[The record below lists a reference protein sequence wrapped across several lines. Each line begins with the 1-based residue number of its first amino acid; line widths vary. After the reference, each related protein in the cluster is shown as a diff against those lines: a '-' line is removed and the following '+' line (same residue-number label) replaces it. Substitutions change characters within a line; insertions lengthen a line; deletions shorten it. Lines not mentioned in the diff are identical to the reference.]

1 MLCKSAAGS
10 LPLRHMY
17 RSAHHSLI
25 RCTRILRAGAGIAFA
40 VLVTGCLARGADDS
54 EPVPARPASAVLETT
69 VPAADEA
76 PAFQA
81 RDAEPRV
88 PLQPGETLLHTFT
101 VNLDADNADEQVI
114 AVHAAPAAADT
125 SSLPP
130 VKVAVLDFDAGA
142 AAYVRSWEALTQAG
156 AARTFDLTLQD
167 LLGDSR
173 VEIVARGFN
182 AAGERTL
189 DAYRQGPDAGT
200 VVGYV
205 PIIAVT
211 ARGTIELV
219 EPEPAASPLPRG
231 NRGLPVA
238 IVTHTEDPD
247 AADATA
253 MVRTTYHWDAA
264 SGRYQAAAPEPVPGS
279 PATRDSLRE
288 LLASDGTAEFESHLA
303 GPWYRVVE
311 PDPSDSLVSRM
322 EIIHFEPEQGRITL
336 FDGDVQEIYVWDVS
350 HRLLAARLGIW
361 VHNELVPSIE
371 RTINVE
377 AVTGDEIRVV
387 MKGDDDHYFDGNY
400 RMLDDH
406 ARTRLAD
413 SGPVRPRLVELN
425 LAGRYRDGTGQSIH
439 FAPPH
444 FTWQSANER
453 VSGTYTAYSLG
464 QPVIVFKVMST
475 AGVTRELRTY
485 TVDYR
490 ERRRDE
496 QLLRSLV
503 LRPARLAITGVTG
516 VGAAALH
523 FEQLAALDAA
533 TAQDTSAAAAALAIV
548 ITPSPANE
556 R

>member
-1 MLCKSAAGS
+1 
-10 LPLRHMY
+10 MY
-17 RSAHHSLI
+17 RSDYRAMISAGRGTL
-25 RCTRILRAGAGIAFA
+25 LLAGAGMAFA
-40 VLVTGCLARGADDS
+40 VLVAGCAARGADGS
-54 EPVPARPASAVLETT
+54 EPAPAPPASTALEATAP
-69 VPAADEA
+69 VADEA
-76 PAFQA
+76 PRA
-81 RDAEPRV
+81 
-88 PLQPGETLLHTFT
+88 PLQPDETLLRTLT
-101 VNLDADNADEQVI
+101 VNLDGDNADEQVI
-114 AVHAAPAAADT
+114 AFHVAPAAADT
-125 SSLPP
+125 SSEPP
-130 VKVAVLDFDAGA
+130 IRVAVLDFDAGA
-142 AAYVRSWEALTQAG
+142 AAYVRSWEALTQSG
-156 AARTFDLTLQD
+156 ATRTFDLTLQD
-167 LLGDSR
+167 LLGDDR

-189 DAYRQGPDAGT
+189 DAYRQGPDGGIL
-200 VVGYV
+200 VGYV

-219 EPEPAASPLPRG
+219 DPDPAERQMLRE
-231 NRGLPVA
+231 NRGLAVA
-238 IVTHTEDPD
+238 IVTRTEDPD
-247 AADATA
+247 AAAATA
-253 MVRTTYHWDAA
+253 TVRTTYRWDAA
-264 SGRYQAAAPEPVPGS
+264 TGRYQPAPAERVPGS
-279 PATRDSLRE
+279 PATQDSLRE
-288 LLASDGTAEFESHLA
+288 LLASDGIAEFESFLA
-303 GPWYRVVE
+303 GPWYRLVQ
-311 PDPSDSLVSRM
+311 PDPSDSLISRM
-322 EIIHFEPEQGRITL
+322 EIIHFEPEQRRITL

-377 AVTGDEIRVV
+377 AVTADEIRVV

-400 RMLDDH
+400 RKLDDQ

-413 SGPVRPRLVELN
+413 SALVRPGLVELN
-425 LAGRYRDGTGQSIH
+425 LAGRYRDSTGQAID
-439 FAPPH
+439 FEPPH
-444 FTWQSANER
+444 FTWQTANEH

-490 ERRRDE
+490 ERRRGE

-503 LRPARLAITGVTG
+503 LRPARLTITGVTG

-523 FEQLAALDAA
+523 FEQLETLDAA
-533 TAQDTSAAAAALAIV
+533 TAQDTSAAAAARAVV

>member
-1 MLCKSAAGS
+1 MN
-10 LPLRHMY
+10 RFE
-17 RSAHHSLI
+17 HHSL
-25 RCTRILRAGAGIAFA
+25 TAGHGTLLLRAGAGIAIA
-40 VLVTGCLARGADDS
+40 ALVIGCGARAADGS
-54 EPVPARPASAVLETT
+54 GRTPAPRASALLEATA
-69 VPAADEA
+69 PATDEA
-76 PAFQA
+76 LALAAPG
-81 RDAEPRV
+81 AEPRA
-88 PLQPGETLLHTFT
+88 PLRPDETLIRTFT
-101 VNLDADNADEQVI
+101 VNLDADDADEQVI
-114 AVHAAPAAADT
+114 AVHVAPAAADT
-125 SSLPP
+125 LSEPP
-130 VKVAVLDFDAGA
+130 IKVAVLDYDAGA
-142 AAYVRSWEALTQAG
+142 ATYVRSWEAFTQAG
-156 AARTFDLTLQD
+156 ATRTFDLTLQD
-167 LLGDSR
+167 LLGDIR

-200 VVGYV
+200 VLRYE

-211 ARGTIELV
+211 ARGTIELA
-219 EPEPAASPLPRG
+219 EPERAERQMLRG

-238 IVTHTEDPD
+238 IITHAEDPD

-253 MVRTTYHWDAA
+253 VVRTTYRWDAA
-264 SGRYQAAAPEPVPGS
+264 TGRYQAAPPERVPGS
-279 PATRDSLRE
+279 PAVQDRLRE
-288 LLASDGTAEFESHLA
+288 LFASDGTAEFETYLA
-303 GPWYRVVE
+303 GPWYRLVQ
-311 PDPSDSLVSRM
+311 PDPSDSLISRM
-322 EIIHFEPEQGRITL
+322 EIIHFEPEQERITL

-377 AVTGDEIRVV
+377 AVTADEIRVV
-387 MKGDDDHYFDGNY
+387 MKGDDRDHYFDGNY
-400 RMLDDH
+400 RKLDDQ

-413 SGPVRPRLVELN
+413 GGLVRPGLVELN
-425 LAGRYRDGTGQSIH
+425 LAGPYRDSTGQSID

-444 FTWQSANER
+444 FTWQTANQR
-453 VSGTYTAYSLG
+453 VSGTYTAYSVG
-464 QPVIVFKVMST
+464 QLVIVFKVMSP

-490 ERRRDE
+490 ERRRGE

-523 FEQLAALDAA
+523 FEQLETLDDVAAPDP
-533 TAQDTSAAAAALAIV
+533 DAAAAARAIV
-548 ITPSPANE
+548 ITPAPANE

>member
-1 MLCKSAAGS
+1 MTNAGRGS
-10 LPLRHMY
+10 FL
-17 RSAHHSLI
+17 
-25 RCTRILRAGAGIAFA
+25 LRAGAGIAIA
-40 VLVTGCLARGADDS
+40 VLVTGCGARGADGS
-54 EPVPARPASAVLETT
+54 EPVPPAAAALEAT
-69 VPAADEA
+69 VPVADEVLALQA
-76 PAFQA
+76 P
-81 RDAEPRV
+81 DAEPLAT
-88 PLQPGETLLHTFT
+88 LQPDETLIRTFT
-101 VNLDADNADEQVI
+101 VNLDSDNADEQVI
-114 AVHAAPAAADT
+114 AVHVAPAATDT
-125 SSLPP
+125 SSVPP
-130 VKVAVLDFDAGA
+130 IKVAVLDFDAGA
-142 AAYVRSWEALTQAG
+142 ATYVRSWEALTRAG

-167 LLGDSR
+167 LLGDDR

-182 AAGERTL
+182 ASGERTL
-189 DAYRQGPDAGT
+189 DAYRQGPNADT
-200 VVGYV
+200 VLRYV

-219 EPEPAASPLPRG
+219 EPESAERQMLRG

-238 IVTHTEDPD
+238 IVTHTRDPD

-253 MVRTTYHWDAA
+253 MVRTAYRWDAA
-264 SGRYQAAAPEPVPGS
+264 TGRYQPGRPERVPGS
-279 PATRDSLRE
+279 PATQDSLPD
-288 LLASDGTAEFESHLA
+288 LLASDGTAAFESHLA
-303 GPWYRVVE
+303 GPWYRLVQ
-311 PDPSDSLVSRM
+311 PDPSDSLLSRM
-322 EIIHFEPEQGRITL
+322 EIIHFEPEPGRITL

-377 AVTGDEIRVV
+377 AVTADEIRVI
-387 MKGDDDHYFDGNY
+387 MKGDDDHHFDGNY
-400 RMLDDH
+400 RKLGDQ
-406 ARTRLAD
+406 ARARLAD
-413 SGPVRPRLVELN
+413 TSLVRPGLVELN
-425 LAGRYRDGTGQSIH
+425 LAGLYRDSTGQSID

-485 TVDYR
+485 TVDFR
-490 ERRRDE
+490 ERRRGE

-503 LRPARLAITGVTG
+503 LRPARLAISGVAG

-523 FEQLAALDAA
+523 FEQLATLDVA
-533 TAQDTSAAAAALAIV
+533 TAQDTSAAAAARAIV

>member
-1 MLCKSAAGS
+1 MTNAGRGS
-10 LPLRHMY
+10 FL
-17 RSAHHSLI
+17 
-25 RCTRILRAGAGIAFA
+25 LRAGAGIAVA
-40 VLVTGCLARGADDS
+40 VLVTGCGMRGADRS
-54 EPVPARPASAVLETT
+54 EPRPAPPASAALEAP
-69 VPAADEA
+69 VPVADEA
-76 PAFQA
+76 PSLEAP
-81 RDAEPRV
+81 DAEPRA
-88 PLQPGETLLHTFT
+88 PLQPDETLIRTFT

-114 AVHAAPAAADT
+114 AVQVAPAAADT
-125 SSLPP
+125 SSVPP
-130 VKVAVLDFDAGA
+130 IKVAVLDYHIGA
-142 AAYVRSWEALTQAG
+142 ATYVRSWEALTRAG
-156 AARTFDLTLQD
+156 AARTLDLTLQD
-167 LLGDSR
+167 LLGDDR

-189 DAYRQGPDAGT
+189 DAYRQAPNADT
-200 VVGYV
+200 VLRYV

-219 EPEPAASPLPRG
+219 EPEPAARQMRRG

-238 IVTHTEDPD
+238 IDTYTRDPD
-247 AADATA
+247 AADAAAT
-253 MVRTTYHWDAA
+253 VRTAYRWDAA
-264 SGRYQAAAPEPVPGS
+264 TGHYQPAPPERVPGS
-279 PATRDSLRE
+279 PATQDSLPE

-303 GPWYRVVE
+303 GPWYRLVQ
-311 PDPSDSLVSRM
+311 PDPSDSLLSRM
-322 EIIHFEPEQGRITL
+322 EIIHFEPERGRITL

-350 HRLLAARLGIW
+350 HRLLAARIGIW

-377 AVTGDEIRVV
+377 AVTAEEIRVV

-400 RMLDDH
+400 RTLDDQ
-406 ARTRLAD
+406 ARTRLAH
-413 SGPVRPRLVELN
+413 SGLVRTGLVQLN
-425 LAGRYRDGTGQSIH
+425 LAGRYRDGTGQSID
-439 FAPPH
+439 FEPPR

-490 ERRRDE
+490 ERRRGE

-523 FEQLAALDAA
+523 FEQLDTLDAA
-533 TAQDTSAAAAALAIV
+533 TAQDTNAAAAARAIV